1 MYQKPLL
8 ERFGTF
14 RELTQMQ
21 VQSSCS
27 VSNGL
32 APFKNPSCGSAGG
45 RS

>member
-1 MYQKPLL
+1 MYKKPSLK
-8 ERFGTF
+8 RFGTF

-21 VQSSCS
+21 VSCS

-32 APFKNPSCGSAGG
+32 APVTNPHCGAAGG